1 MRVIGYIRVSTD
13 GQVGE
18 DKFGLKAQMEAI
30 EAYCAKEGHIID
42 RWVSDE
48 GESGAKER
56 PGFDGIIYGE
66 VQNPPIEAVIVARSD
81 RVARDINVYYY
92 YKMML
97 RKKDIE
103 LVSVSEDFGQM
114 GVFASM
120 LEAFTLCA
128 AQMERENITKRTSA
142 GRNLKAQSGGHA
154 GGRTPLGY
162 KSVDKQY
169 VIDEEYAPVVKKIF
183 QMHDDGATLREIADT
198 LNAEGIRTRKGKEFN
213 FGSIKHIVWNRKLY
227 EGWYKYG
234 DGPWV
239 KGKHEAIL
247 EPESHHE

>member
-18 DKFGLKAQMEAI
+18 DKFGLKAQMEQI
-30 EAYCAKEGHIID
+30 EEYCEKEGHVID
-42 RWVSDE
+42 RWVRDE

-56 PGFDGIIYGE
+56 PGFDSIIYGE

-142 GRNLKAQSGGHA
+142 GRYAKAKEGGFA

-162 KSVDKQY
+162 NSVKGQF
-169 VIDEEYAPVVKKIF
+169 VVDENYRPLILEIF
-183 QMHDDGATLREIADT
+183 GLYDSGATYREIADRI
-198 LNAEGIRTRKGKEFN
+198 NAEGWKTRKGKEFN
-213 FGSIKHIVWNRKLY
+213 FGSIYRIVENRKMY

-234 DGPWV
+234 EGPWV
-239 KGKHEAIL
+239 RGKHEAIL